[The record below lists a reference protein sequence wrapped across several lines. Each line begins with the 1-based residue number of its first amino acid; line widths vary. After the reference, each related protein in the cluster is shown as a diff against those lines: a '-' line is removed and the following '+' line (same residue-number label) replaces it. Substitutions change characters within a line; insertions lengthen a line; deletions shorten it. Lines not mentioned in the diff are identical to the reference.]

1 MTLLLLPKSNRGYL
15 LGALAGLITTIGVT
29 AAGRLLVHLGLHA
42 DLTYLDDGLLGVLV
56 ALLVLVL
63 HRYHHIERLEHQERL
78 SALIALHQ
86 GIAADL
92 QAIASITGNSALAA
106 IAGDAAI
113 RVNAVLA
120 QLPHIKEGLERMDER
135 AKQAA
140 PRLIL

>member
-1 MTLLLLPKSNRGYL
+1 MKLLLLPKSNRGYV

-56 ALLVLVL
+56 AMLVLVL
-63 HRYHHIERLEHQERL
+63 HRYQDIERVEHQERL
-78 SALIALHQ
+78 TALVTLHQ

-92 QAIASITGNSALAA
+92 QAIASVTGNSALAA
-106 IAGDAAI
+106 IAGDAAL
-113 RVNAVLA
+113 RVNAVLE
-120 QLPHIKEGLERMDER
+120 QLPYIKQGLEQTDER
-135 AKQAA
+135 VKRAA